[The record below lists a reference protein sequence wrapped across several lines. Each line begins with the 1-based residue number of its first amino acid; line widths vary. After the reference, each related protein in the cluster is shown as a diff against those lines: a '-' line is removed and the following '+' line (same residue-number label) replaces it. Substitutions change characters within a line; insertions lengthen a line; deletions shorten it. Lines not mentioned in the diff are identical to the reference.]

1 MKNKVMRYWT
11 MKPIDYPW
19 IVAMLAFVFAFS
31 LNLHAQVSSPTD
43 VFGFEPGADY
53 KLANYEQMRDYY
65 NKLDGASERVKK
77 IEIGKTVD
85 GRPMLLLFISSK
97 ENLQKLER
105 WKTISEK
112 LSRARIDN
120 SQALK
125 LSQEGKAIVW
135 IDGGMHA
142 NELAHGQMTPELAY
156 KIATEETEEMQHI
169 RDNVILLLMPVLNPD
184 GMDIVSDWYKNN
196 LGTPYETSQ
205 TPWLYHRIGGHDN
218 NRDWFMGNM
227 PETKNVMEVL
237 YRQWYPQ
244 IVHNHHQTGPDW
256 TRIFVPPYNDPVN
269 QKINPGVTAGVNEVG
284 SAMMRRFAVKRMPGA
299 VSREGASYTMF
310 WNGGGRTVP
319 FYHNQIGILTETSHR
334 TPTPIYYDPAKKP
347 ERIGGVRTDSTS
359 TFYPYPWQGGES
371 HFRDAVD
378 YMLTGSMAVLDY
390 AADRRTNLLYD
401 IYSMGKDAIEQGES
415 GGPYAYVIPTQQWDS
430 GEATNLANT
439 LLRGGIEVTRA
450 TQDFAAGG
458 KQYDA
463 GSYVLYAGQPFRPY
477 LMDLLEK
484 QNYPNRVQYPGGP
497 PDPPYDLTGWTL
509 PMQMGVTVDR
519 IDQTFDVQTNP
530 VDTFIEANDGNIN
543 GNAGFGYLLD
553 TRQNNSFKA
562 VNTLLKEGITVY
574 RAGKGVNNIEAGAF
588 LIKKGN
594 AAERTIKKLSKQ
606 QGLSFKEIAQ
616 KPNGPLNQ
624 LKHPLIGIYKTW
636 IANMD
641 EGWTRWLLQREYGF
655 AVDSLHDADVIQ
667 NKLAQY
673 HSIIIPSQQ
682 PSAILHGYSIREMPK
697 EYTGGLGLE
706 GTLALKKYVKE
717 GGTLIAFDAASD
729 FLIQQFGLPLK
740 NIVQDL
746 SDTEFFI
753 PGSLIRTDIA
763 TDNPLGFGMQETVAV
778 AFSRS
783 RAFEIE
789 KQSLKYEDGV
799 IDIKDAPKAP
809 VDVIARYADSKLLM
823 SGWALG
829 EDKYIAG
836 KPAMVRIPYGKG
848 QIVLF
853 AFRPQFRGQP
863 RGTYKLIFNAL
874 YGSTM
879 DSFPIS
885 SE

>member
-1 MKNKVMRYWT
+1 
-11 MKPIDYPW
+11 
-19 IVAMLAFVFAFS
+19 
-31 LNLHAQVSSPTD
+31 
-43 VFGFEPGADY
+43 
-53 KLANYEQMRDYY
+53 
-65 NKLDGASERVKK
+65 
-77 IEIGKTVD
+77 
-85 GRPMLLLFISSK
+85 
-97 ENLQKLER
+97 
-105 WKTISEK
+105 
-112 LSRARIDN
+112 
-120 SQALK
+120 
-125 LSQEGKAIVW
+125 
-135 IDGGMHA
+135 
-142 NELAHGQMTPELAY
+142 
-156 KIATEETEEMQHI
+156 
-169 RDNVILLLMPVLNPD
+169 
-184 GMDIVSDWYKNN
+184 
-196 LGTPYETSQ
+196 
-205 TPWLYHRIGGHDN
+205 
-218 NRDWFMGNM
+218 
-227 PETKNVMEVL
+227 
-237 YRQWYPQ
+237 
-244 IVHNHHQTGPDW
+244 
-256 TRIFVPPYNDPVN
+256 
-269 QKINPGVTAGVNEVG
+269 
-284 SAMMRRFAVKRMPGA
+284 
-299 VSREGASYTMF
+299 
-310 WNGGGRTVP
+310 
-319 FYHNQIGILTETSHR
+319 
-334 TPTPIYYDPAKKP
+334 
-347 ERIGGVRTDSTS
+347 
-359 TFYPYPWQGGES
+359 
-371 HFRDAVD
+371 
-378 YMLTGSMAVLDY
+378 
-390 AADRRTNLLYD
+390 
-401 IYSMGKDAIEQGES
+401 
-415 GGPYAYVIPTQQWDS
+415 
-430 GEATNLANT
+430 
-439 LLRGGIEVTRA
+439 
-450 TQDFAAGG
+450 
-458 KQYDA
+458 
-463 GSYVLYAGQPFRPY
+463 
-477 LMDLLEK
+477 
-484 QNYPNRVQYPGGP
+484 
-497 PDPPYDLTGWTL
+497 
-509 PMQMGVTVDR
+509 MQMGVTVDR